1 MVKICVLLYLL
12 VITVTNA
19 APKRRWRV
27 SGGGGYSDGE
37 PGLSGLEI
45 IFIVISALGVLISV
59 ISCCIKLGACGEQDE
74 DDEQETQ
81 ETAQNEFGHYGFAK
95 ANSGYLPDQGTN
107 VQQTQHI

>member
-1 MVKICVLLYLL
+1 M
-12 VITVTNA
+12 TNA

-37 PGLSGLEI
+37 PGLSELEI
-45 IFIVISALGVLISV
+45 IFIVISVGVLMLV
-59 ISCCIKLGACGEQDE
+59 ILCCIKLGGCDEQ

-107 VQQTQHI
+107 VHQTQHI

>member
-19 APKRRWRV
+19 APKRRVRLG
-27 SGGGGYSDGE
+27 GGGGYSDGE

-59 ISCCIKLGACGEQDE
+59 ILCCIKLSVCNF
-74 DDEQETQ
+74 QECTKS
-81 ETAQNEFGHYGFAK
+81 F
-95 ANSGYLPDQGTN
+95 
-107 VQQTQHI
+107 